1 MAFAPSHSSLA
12 LADEEGAIAVQGS
25 AQGSLN
31 EVPRYLG
38 ALQHVIFDPSGQRL
52 FAAGFGQLRAIPLNG
67 QDQPGAEQRA
77 AVPTGFHA
85 TAISISPDEAVLAVG
100 AESGYVSLWET
111 TAFDPSSCPYARR
124 TGFGAQHR
132 ARRWYFGQRWIGW
145 SKDHRR
151 YVPSTP
157 EAAARLTRLAAAGA
171 EVLPIDA
178 AHEMSLV
185 NAFPNVDWPAASDP
199 VAAAFWKLV
208 QENGLQ
214 PTQPANWWQWLW
226 WSSPFELSPGLA
238 QCKNRIRGLRSQ
250 MSWTSWRNT
259 IEQPRRSNNSR
270 YVRMRC
276 LRSTSDRADA

>member
-1 MAFAPSHSSLA
+1 MAFAPNRSSLA
-12 LADEEGAIAVQGS
+12 LADDEGAIVVQGS

-31 EVPRYLG
+31 DVPRYLG

-67 QDQPGAEQRA
+67 QDQPGTEQRA

-85 TAISISPDEAVLAVG
+85 TAISISPDGAVLAVG
-100 AESGYVSLWET
+100 EESGYVSLWET
-111 TAFDPSSCPYARR
+111 TTLSILARVPLHNGPVLALIVGPDDGTLVSVGSDGAKI
-124 TGFGAQHR
+124 TG
-132 ARRWYFGQRWIGW
+132 
-145 SKDHRR
+145 R

-157 EAAARLTRLAAAGA
+157 QAAARLTRLAAAGA
-171 EVLPIDA
+171 EVRPIDA
-178 AHEMSLV
+178 VHEMSLV
-185 NAFPNVDWPAASDP
+185 NAFPNVGWPTASDP

-238 QCKNRIRGLRSQ
+238 LWKKQNPESPLANALEVLAQHNRATETKQ
-250 MSWTSWRNT
+250 
-259 IEQPRRSNNSR
+259 
-270 YVRMRC
+270 
-276 LRSTSDRADA
+276 

>member
-1 MAFAPSHSSLA
+1 MRYRSTVRISRERSSEPPSQLDSTRRRSRSARTKQSWRWVRSQDTSVFGRRPLSILARVPMHDGPVLA
-12 LADEEGAIAVQGS
+12 LSIGPDDGTLVSVGSDGAKI
-25 AQGSLN
+25 
-31 EVPRYLG
+31 
-38 ALQHVIFDPSGQRL
+38 
-52 FAAGFGQLRAIPLNG
+52 
-67 QDQPGAEQRA
+67 
-77 AVPTGFHA
+77 TG
-85 TAISISPDEAVLAVG
+85 
-100 AESGYVSLWET
+100 
-111 TAFDPSSCPYARR
+111 
-124 TGFGAQHR
+124 
-132 ARRWYFGQRWIGW
+132 
-145 SKDHRR
+145 R